1 MNRPVSFLLFSGLLL
16 LFSVFPAAAQ
26 KLTLAWQTDTVFRVP
41 ESVLIDPSRK
51 VCYVSNIDGAAGE
64 KDGKGF
70 ISKISPEGKILSLQ
84 WVTGLDAPKGMGLVG
99 PHLYV
104 ADLFQVVVIDVAA
117 GKIVRRIDVPG
128 AKFLNDITVGK
139 GNAVYVSDSGT
150 GRIHVIRDNNA
161 TLYFES
167 PLFQRINGLLAHPAG
182 IYVADVGNG
191 ALYCLKEG
199 KELVKISDVATGG
212 NDGIVPVGNQE
223 FIVSC
228 WPGEV
233 YFVDAQGKSH
243 PMLDTREQKL
253 NCADV
258 DYDPT
263 RKWLYIPTFFGN
275 RVMTY
280 TFQK

>member
-1 MNRPVSFLLFSGLLL
+1 MNRPVPFLLFSGMLL
-16 LFSVFPAAAQ
+16 LFSVCTAVAQ

-41 ESVLIDPSRK
+41 ESVLIDPDRK
-51 VCYVSNIDGAAGE
+51 ICYVSNIDGGPGE

-70 ISKISPEGKILSLQ
+70 ISKISPGGKILNLQ
-84 WVTGLDAPKGMGLVG
+84 WVTGLDAPKRMGIAGL
-99 PHLYV
+99 HLYV
-104 ADLFQVVVIDVAA
+104 ADLFQVAVIDLAS
-117 GKIVRRIDVPG
+117 GKIVRRIDVPD
-128 AKFLNDITVGK
+128 AKFLNDITVDKAGT
-139 GNAVYVSDSGT
+139 VYVSDSGT
-150 GRIHVIRDNNA
+150 GKIHRIQGDAA

-167 PLFQRINGLLAHPAG
+167 PLFQRINGLLAQPEG

-199 KELVKISDVATGG
+199 KDLVKVSDVATGG
-212 NDGIVPVGNQE
+212 NDGIVPVGKQE

-228 WPGEV
+228 WPGEA

-243 PMLDTREQKL
+243 ALLDTREQKL

-258 DYDPT
+258 EYDAT
-263 RKWLYIPTFFGN
+263 RKWLYVPTFFGN
-275 RVMTY
+275 RIMTY

>member
-1 MNRPVSFLLFSGLLL
+1 MPFLLFSGILLL
-16 LFSVFPAAAQ
+16 LSGYTAVAQ
-26 KLTLAWQTDTVFRVP
+26 TLTLAWQTDTVFRVP
-41 ESVLIDPSRK
+41 ESVLIDPPRK
-51 VCYVSNIDGAAGE
+51 VCYVSNIDGAPGE

-70 ISKISPEGKILSLQ
+70 ISKISPEGKILNLQ
-84 WVTGLDAPKGMGLVG
+84 WVDGLDAPKGMGLVG

-104 ADLFQVVVIDVAA
+104 ADLLQVVVIDVTS
-117 GKIVRRIDVPG
+117 GKIVRRIDVPD

-139 GNAVYVSDSGT
+139 GNRVYVSDSGT
-150 GRIHVIRDNNA
+150 GKIHLINGDKVS
-161 TLYFES
+161 LYFES
-167 PLFQRINGLLAHPAG
+167 PLFQRINGLLAKPEG

-191 ALYCLKEG
+191 ALYCLKDG
-199 KELVKISDVATGG
+199 KDLVKVSVIATGG

-233 YFVDAQGKSH
+233 YFIDAAGKSH
-243 PMLDTREQKL
+243 AMLDTREQKL

-263 RKWLYIPTFFGN
+263 RKWLYVPTFFGN
-275 RVMTY
+275 RIMTY